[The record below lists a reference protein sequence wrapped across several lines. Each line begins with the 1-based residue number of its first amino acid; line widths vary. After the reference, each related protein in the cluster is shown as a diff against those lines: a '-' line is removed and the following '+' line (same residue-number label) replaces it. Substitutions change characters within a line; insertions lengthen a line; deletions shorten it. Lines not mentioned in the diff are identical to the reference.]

1 MAAFQASY
9 QPTDLKLERYSVY
22 YLKFHFKFD
31 YFFDLKV
38 LKFLDHVEIHFIP
51 MLFKNYWFK
60 IFLNSKNQDV
70 KPNFKYSK

>member
-38 LKFLDHVEIHFIP
+38 LKFLDHVKIHFNP
-51 MLFKNYWFK
+51 TLFESYWFK
-60 IFLNSKNQDV
+60 IFVNSKNQGV
-70 KPNFKYSK
+70 EANFKYLK